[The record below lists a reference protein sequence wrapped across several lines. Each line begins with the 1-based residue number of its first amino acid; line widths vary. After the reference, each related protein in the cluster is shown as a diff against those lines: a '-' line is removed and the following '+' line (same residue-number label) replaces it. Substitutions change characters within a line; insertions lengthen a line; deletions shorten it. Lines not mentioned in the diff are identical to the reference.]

1 MATADD
7 AKRAVREK
15 LDDLVIATAVV
26 GITDVVGRDGKT
38 PRGRFVDARDAL
50 LRAADAMIDGLC
62 AIEALPTHGRARRY
76 TDMARD
82 ALARVAAM
90 GDGRDGPR

>member
-7 AKRAVREK
+7 AKRAVRG
-15 LDDLVIATAVV
+15 LVTAHGEAWEAAGRARSDNALLRAPGKRIAAEES
-26 GITDVVGRDGKT
+26 
-38 PRGRFVDARDAL
+38 ADAL
-50 LRAADAMIDGLC
+50 LRASDALIETLR

-76 TDMARD
+76 TDMATD

-90 GDGRDGPR
+90 GEGRDA